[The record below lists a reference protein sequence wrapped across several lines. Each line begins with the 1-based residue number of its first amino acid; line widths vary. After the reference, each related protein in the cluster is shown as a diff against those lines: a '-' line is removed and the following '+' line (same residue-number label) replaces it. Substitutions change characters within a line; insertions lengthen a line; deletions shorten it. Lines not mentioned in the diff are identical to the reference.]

1 MKNSLIG
8 IWALMEKE
16 LRQLF
21 RNKVLMALLVLYPII
36 AVLVITRMYN
46 FDVKNINVVVV
57 DNDGSALSSMLT
69 DGLSHSGRMTLTA
82 RCNTYDEA
90 HDLMEKGN
98 VDCIVLF
105 PKGLESTYHT
115 PSTIHNPPSTI
126 HQTPIQLS
134 IKAVDIM
141 KGILG
146 TKMVQ
151 TSILTTVAKYFKQQG
166 IEVQSGNEVIREMN
180 LYNPTMNYLLFM
192 VSVALL
198 SIAFAVCSNVSIN
211 SMINEEVC
219 GISELMNVSPMRP
232 WALVMAKIL
241 SCYIAGLI
249 AMVIALIISYLAF
262 GMPNV
267 ESIGLIFII
276 YSLYILGVPAFAIF
290 INNLTSNPMQAFI
303 IIISLLMISQYM
315 SGFLTPPESMV
326 EWMQHLNIINPAHY
340 LVVALRSVYMKGAGF
355 MDILRPL
362 GILTVQCGVLWT
374 LAICTFKKRQI

>member
-21 RNKVLMALLVLYPII
+21 RNKVLVALLVLYPII
-36 AVLVITRMYN
+36 AVLVITRIYN

-105 PKGLESTYHT
+105 PKGLESSYHKSQIT
-115 PSTIHNPPSTI
+115 NHTSV
-126 HQTPIQLS
+126 QLS

-166 IEVQSGNEVIREMN
+166 IEVQSGNEVIREIN
-180 LYNPTMNYLLFM
+180 LYNPTMDYLLFM

-198 SIAFAVCSNVSIN
+198 SIAFAVCSNVSVN

-267 ESIGLIFII
+267 GSIGLIFII

-303 IIISLLMISQYM
+303 IIISLLTISQNM

-326 EWMQHLNIINPAHY
+326 EWMQYLNTINPAHY

-355 MDILRPL
+355 VDILRPL
-362 GILTVQCGVLWT
+362 GILTVQCGVLWI
-374 LAICTFKKRQI
+374 LAICTFKKRL

>member
-1 MKNSLIG
+1 
-8 IWALMEKE
+8 
-16 LRQLF
+16 
-21 RNKVLMALLVLYPII
+21 
-36 AVLVITRMYN
+36 
-46 FDVKNINVVVV
+46 
-57 DNDGSALSSMLT
+57 
-69 DGLSHSGRMTLTA
+69 
-82 RCNTYDEA
+82 
-90 HDLMEKGN
+90 
-98 VDCIVLF
+98 
-105 PKGLESTYHT
+105 
-115 PSTIHNPPSTI
+115 
-126 HQTPIQLS
+126 
-134 IKAVDIM
+134 M

-166 IEVQSGNEVIREMN
+166 IEVQSGNEVIHEMN
-180 LYNPTMNYLLFM
+180 LYNPTMDYLLFM

-198 SIAFAVCSNVSIN
+198 SIAFAICSNVSIN

-232 WALVMAKIL
+232 WALVTAKIL

-340 LVVALRSVYMKGAGF
+340 LVVALRSVYMKG
-355 MDILRPL
+355 L
-362 GILTVQCGVLWT
+362 GLWISY
-374 LAICTFKKRQI
+374 APWES